1 MHNQTSPGRVES
13 VSLRHENFVNRNSQ
27 RQVHYHTLARFVQ
40 VLPPMVQAQNWT
52 ALKSAAGGGTV
63 STTKSKPTA

>member
-1 MHNQTSPGRVES
+1 MHNQTRPSRAES

-40 VLPPMVQAQNWT
+40 VLPPWVQAQNWT
-52 ALKSAAGGGTV
+52 ALKVQRAAALFQQQN
-63 STTKSKPTA
+63 KN